1 MSATSNKYGRKWDP
15 NVQVVEIEVCKYKGH
30 GYTPTQTIQ
39 KALIRVEYL
48 LQPIRHHYLPPI
60 VVLKIDGWPANWKI
74 WSVMYR
80 RFYKALQAKT
90 EHNRALYLQE
100 AIEECVG
107 RRSYDMR

>member
-1 MSATSNKYGRKWDP
+1 MSATSNKYGRKWDAS
-15 NVQVVEIEVCKYKGH
+15 VQVVEIEVFKYG
-30 GYTPTQTIQ
+30 GYGRPKIILEQRM
-39 KALIRVEYL
+39 IRVEYL

-60 VVLKIDGWPANWKI
+60 VVLKIDGWPANWGI

-100 AIEECVG
+100 AIEDCIEREVV
-107 RRSYDMR
+107 

>member
-15 NVQVVEIEVCKYKGH
+15 SVQVVEIEVCKYG
-30 GYTPTQTIQ
+30 GYGRPKIILEQRI
-39 KALIRVEYL
+39 IRVEYV

-100 AIEECVG
+100 AIEDCVG
-107 RRSYDMR
+107 RRSYELR